1 MKKTKNALKKIESR
15 GEEIANFV
23 SHTAG
28 AGLAILRIYHA
39 NYKGIVVQQCFCT
52 NILHN
57 I

>member
-1 MKKTKNALKKIESR
+1 MKKTKNTLKKIESR

-39 NYKGIVVQQCFCT
+39 YYKGVMVQ
-52 NILHN
+52 
-57 I
+57 

>member
-1 MKKTKNALKKIESR
+1 MKKNKNSLKKIESR

-28 AGLAILRIYHA
+28 AGLAILRIYHTY
-39 NYKGIVVQQCFCT
+39 YKGIVVQQCFCT

>member
-1 MKKTKNALKKIESR
+1 MKKNSTYLKKLESR

-39 NYKGIVVQQCFCT
+39 YYPCFMAQ
-52 NILHN
+52 
-57 I
+57 